1 MEQITLGE
9 IAKAL
14 AFIVALGGS
23 VTSIILG
30 VRKVIKKLL
39 EPLILDQCKDFLVQT
54 LSEAERGTVLTEMEK
69 LRLAERF
76 ETYTKMGGNSYIKD
90 WYNRL
95 KNDGKI

>member
-39 EPLILDQCKDFLVQT
+39 EPLVLDQCKDFLVQT

>member
-9 IAKAL
+9 IAKAV

>member
-1 MEQITLGE
+1 MEQLTLGE

-14 AFIVALGGS
+14 AFIVTLGGS
-23 VTSIILG
+23 VASIILG

-39 EPLILDQCKDFLVQT
+39 EPLVLDQCKDFLVQT

>member
-1 MEQITLGE
+1 MEQLTLGE

-23 VTSIILG
+23 VASIILG

-39 EPLILDQCKDFLVQT
+39 EPLVLDQCKDFLVQT

>member
-14 AFIVALGGS
+14 AFVVALGGS

>member
-54 LSEAERGTVLTEMEK
+54 LSESERGTALTEMEK

>member
-1 MEQITLGE
+1 MEQLTLGE

>member
-14 AFIVALGGS
+14 AFMVALGGS

-39 EPLILDQCKDFLVQT
+39 EPLVLDQCKDFLVQT